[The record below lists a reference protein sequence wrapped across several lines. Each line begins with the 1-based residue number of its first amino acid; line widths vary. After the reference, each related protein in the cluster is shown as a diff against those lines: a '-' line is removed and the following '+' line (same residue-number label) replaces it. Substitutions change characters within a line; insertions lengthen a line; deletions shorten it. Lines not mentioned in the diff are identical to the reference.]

1 VSLSLCGSNREV
13 VLNMTLRAC
22 RASRRI
28 IFFACGAILACSQS
42 AVAAQPNPILNNVFP
57 AGGQAGT
64 SVEVTVAGSGLTK
77 ITELRCSHSAI
88 SCSTENEKQFR
99 LGIPDSVPNGHYDI
113 CALTA
118 SGLSSVRS
126 FMVGRLP
133 EQSEAAANDSLDVSE
148 SVLVDSVTNGRIEKK
163 GDVDH
168 FAFEAKRGQRVIVEC
183 LAERIDSQLRAVLEV
198 FDETG
203 RRQAVNRG
211 FFGIDPL
218 IVFDV
223 PADGIYKVRVFDL
236 VYSGSADHVYRLS
249 ISTRPRVVFS
259 VPSFVQSGSNG
270 KVELFGWNLG
280 EASATSPDSQY
291 ETATV
296 DLAAPTVAG
305 PPFSLRR
312 RPAQIGTTGIAYHFP
327 GSEVP
332 IRIGISDVPVTRD
345 AADNQSPSAA
355 QPVAVP
361 SEISG
366 QLIRSGEL
374 DWFQID
380 ARRGEVFWLEAF
392 GERIG
397 SPVDLDISILD
408 TTANTELA
416 RFSDQIQNVGGP
428 QFPSAH
434 SDPGGRWVA
443 PIDGRYLILVRSVIG
458 EERDDPRRVY
468 RLSIRRE
475 EPAFDLALVPR
486 RDDPMAM
493 NVPREGRAIAD
504 VVAFRRR
511 GLTGAI
517 RVSAHNLPPGF
528 ECPDVWLGPG
538 INRAPL
544 IVTANENAE
553 ASVVGRLQLVG
564 QTAEGKL
571 QAVAGT
577 TIVRKGV
584 PNGWSRLTDQI
595 GVAVFG
601 ESPIRVT
608 ADAHQP
614 RGHDLF
620 GDLKVRHAPGTMV
633 DVFVRVERREIEH
646 QAPVVLRGV
655 GLPSHIMNEK
665 ATIAA
670 GQSDGHISFYL
681 PPAMPVGK
689 YTIVVQGETTVPNG
703 AVDKQG
709 QRKTEAVTV
718 VTNPVTIEV
727 KPAAFVVEL
736 DQDAPREIHRGE
748 VLQVK
753 YSARRVNGFISKMH
767 TELFAP
773 DGVRGV
779 RGRGVSFVG
788 QTDSGTIQ
796 IIANKDAPLGQQPF
810 LRLFAVGVLEDEA
823 VYQGSCLLPLEIV
836 E

>member
-1 VSLSLCGSNREV
+1 MRLIAGGVFTFLL
-13 VLNMTLRAC
+13 
-22 RASRRI
+22 
-28 IFFACGAILACSQS
+28 FCSHS
-42 AVAAQPNPILNNVFP
+42 AVAAQPNPVLKNIFP

-64 SVEVTVAGSGLTK
+64 SVEVTVTGSALTK

-88 SCSTENEKQFR
+88 SCSTENGKQFR
-99 LGIPDSVPNGHYDI
+99 LAIPESVPNGHYDI

-126 FMVGRLP
+126 FMIGRLP
-133 EQSEAAANDSLDVSE
+133 EQSEAASNESLDVAE

-168 FAFEAKRGQRVIVEC
+168 FAFEAKGGQRIIVEC

-198 FDETG
+198 FDGAG

-249 ISTRPRVVFS
+249 ISTRPRVVFA
-259 VPSFVQSGSNG
+259 VPSFVEAGSDS

-280 EASATSPDSQY
+280 QASTASPDSQY
-291 ETATV
+291 ETVTV
-296 DLAAPTVAG
+296 DVAAPSLADA
-305 PPFSLRR
+305 PFSLRR
-312 RPAQIGTTGIAYHFP
+312 RPAQIGTTGFACHYP

-332 IRIGISDVPVTRD
+332 IRIGISDVPVTLE
-345 AADNQSPSAA
+345 AADNRSSSAA
-355 QPVAVP
+355 QPVLVP
-361 SEISG
+361 AEISG
-366 QLIRSGEL
+366 QLIGSGEL

-408 TTANTELA
+408 ATANTELA

-428 QFPSAH
+428 RFPSAH
-434 SDPGGRWVA
+434 SDPAGRWVA
-443 PIDGRYLILVRSVIG
+443 PGDGRYLVLVRSVIG

-475 EPAFDLALVPR
+475 EPEFDLVVVPR
-486 RDDPMAM
+486 RDDPSAL
-493 NVPREGRAIAD
+493 NVPRGGRAIAD

-517 RVSAHNLPPGF
+517 RVSALNLPPGF

-538 INRAPL
+538 MNRAPL

-564 QTAEGKL
+564 QRAGSKFQT
-571 QAVAGT
+571 VAGS

-584 PNGWSRLTDQI
+584 PTGWSRLTDQI
-595 GVAVFG
+595 GFAVVG
-601 ESPIRVT
+601 EAPIRIL
-608 ADAHQP
+608 ADAHQN
-614 RGHDLF
+614 RKHDLF

-633 DVFVRVERREIEH
+633 DVFVQVVRQEIDH
-646 QAPVVLRGV
+646 QAPVVLRGI
-655 GLPSHIMNEK
+655 GLPGHIMNEK
-665 ATIAA
+665 ATIPA

-689 YTIVVQGETTVPNG
+689 YTIVVQGETTVPTG

-718 VTNPVTIEV
+718 VTNPVTIDV
-727 KPAAFVVEL
+727 KSAAFVVEI

-748 VLQVK
+748 VLTVK
-753 YSARRVNGFISKMH
+753 YSARRTNGFISKMH

-788 QTDSGTIQ
+788 QTYVGKIQ
-796 IIANKDAPLGQQPF
+796 IIANTDAPLGQQPF
-810 LRLFAVGVLEDEA
+810 LRLFTVGVLEDEA